1 MPDSGEYKIQL
12 FQVYNAQWSKQEA
25 RVGDLVDLS
34 AETEG
39 YADGTEARIEVWER
53 DVNGADELADELQAS
68 IKGGKVNAQWEYQYR
83 EEREVS
89 SEQDGPEGYSDPE
102 HYFIVHV
109 AEDKARSGQLK
120 HQDYIEIELKD
131 QDDNAIADEKYILHL
146 PNGEVRKGKLNANG
160 YKKEEK
166 LPPGKYDIEFPELKD
181 E

>member
-1 MPDSGEYKIQL
+1 M
-12 FQVYNAQWSKQEA
+12 
-25 RVGDLVDLS
+25 
-34 AETEG
+34 
-39 YADGTEARIEVWER
+39 
-53 DVNGADELADELQAS
+53 QATV
-68 IKGGKVNAQWEYQYR
+68 KGGKINAQWEYQYR

-89 SEQDGPEGYSDPE
+89 SEQQGLGGYSDPE

-109 AEDKARSGQLK
+109 TDDKTRSGQLK

-131 QDDNAIADEKYILHL
+131 QDDNPISDEKYILHL
-146 PNGEVRKGKLNANG
+146 PNGEVRKGNLNSNG